1 MGPTLAQNQNR
12 RTARVSED
20 DRLRKAIAR
29 NRAKQARKP
38 LPTNSRLNT
47 RKLGATALPNSAP
60 TRLSVG
66 RVGHTTMTSS
76 ASPATNRAPSM
87 ISYGQQTKDTW
98 KDKFYKYGYYS
109 LWIFCLFL
117 LIRLFIADRGIIEYY
132 GLQSTMMNKIQVQKD
147 IIESNKELLVE
158 IGKIKNSNT
167 YQKHIIRDR
176 LGLIARNEYLILFS
190 EETLSLAN

>member
-117 LIRLFIADRGIIEYY
+117 LVKSQLSFPNPARLLNNLFIADILY
-132 GLQSTMMNKIQVQKD
+132 N
-147 IIESNKELLVE
+147 N
-158 IGKIKNSNT
+158 
-167 YQKHIIRDR
+167 
-176 LGLIARNEYLILFS
+176 LIYFFY
-190 EETLSLAN
+190 

>member
-1 MGPTLAQNQNR
+1 MGPTLAQNGSHR
-12 RTARVSED
+12 SVRMSED

-29 NRAKQARKP
+29 NRAKQARKTTSP
-38 LPTNSRLNT
+38 NSRLNT
-47 RKLGATALPNSAP
+47 RRIGTTSLPNSAP

-66 RVGHTTMTSS
+66 RVGQTTMTSS
-76 ASPATNRAPSM
+76 APSVARAPSM
-87 ISYGQQTKDTW
+87 ISYGQQKKATW
-98 KDKFYKYGYYS
+98 KEKLYKYGYYS

-117 LIRLFIADRGIIEYY
+117 LIRLFIAERGIIEYY

-147 IIESNKELLVE
+147 IIKSNKELLVE
-158 IGKIKNSNT
+158 IGKIKNSNI

-190 EETLSLAN
+190 EEPLSLAN